1 MKEVLNSL
9 RDMPSDG
16 DLTMIDLKKKIPSK
30 GQMFIYEKIFPVLEM
45 IREQSEFL
53 SSDLEPTSCNVV
65 PILYH
70 IKEKISEVK
79 T

>member
-1 MKEVLNSL
+1 MY
-9 RDMPSDG
+9 
-16 DLTMIDLKKKIPSK
+16 
-30 GQMFIYEKIFPVLEM
+30 IYEKLFPVLEM

>member
-1 MKEVLNSL
+1 MY
-9 RDMPSDG
+9 
-16 DLTMIDLKKKIPSK
+16 
-30 GQMFIYEKIFPVLEM
+30 IYEKLFPVLEM

-53 SSDLEPTSCNVV
+53 SSDLEPSSCHVV

-79 T
+79 LNNKELLTTL